1 MFNPLSPD
9 GKAQLKARY
18 HRLWSEIQN
27 AMAEMQQ
34 AAMAGEDQEARKR
47 YTAAEERMAEI
58 RQEIDEL
65 RTITLKL
72 LGGPERPLRG
82 HDGD

>member
-1 MFNPLSPD
+1 MFDPLSPD

-34 AAMAGEDQEARKR
+34 AATAGEDAEAQKR
-47 YTAAEERMAEI
+47 YTAAEERMAVV

-65 RTITLKL
+65 RSITLRL
-72 LGGPERPLRG
+72 LGGPERPARG
-82 HDGD
+82 RDGD